1 MPKVSVT
8 FLPHNRTVEIK
19 SGTTLLEA
27 ARENQFL
34 IDAACGGRGQ
44 CGNCLVQV
52 SGKPELPVTEED
64 SQHLSARQL
73 EQGYRLA
80 CRLRVTTDLTV
91 RLMQPEDTGRYKLK
105 LLDLDAV
112 VQPDTGLRKLSF
124 AYQKPTLRKI
134 RIPLAEAIRQVL
146 PPGQAASP
154 QPLEVVENF
163 ADLLNKGAE
172 NLTLVLDGDTL
183 AGVEEGD
190 TRGKI
195 YGVAADIGTT
205 TLALFLC
212 DYDDGSVLAAR
223 ARTNGQA
230 AFGEDVMSRIS
241 YCMENHTGREE
252 LSRIVR
258 EELSALATEACWEA
272 GVDPAHIYR
281 WTLVGNT
288 TMQHLFLGLDPSC
301 LGISPFLPL
310 VNGSVEFD
318 PVDLGLVGSRFARGV
333 FLPTVAGHVGTDTVG
348 VALAA
353 RLDECDD
360 LTLAVDL
367 GTNGEIVLAEQGR
380 LLCSSTAAGP
390 AFEGAKIRMG
400 MRAVP
405 GAIDRFWI
413 EQDFSVRWHVIGE
426 ESSAK
431 GICGSGLLDLVS
443 ELLRVGLID
452 KSGRLLPPEDL
463 ESEPGKHLSH
473 RLIKDKQGQPG
484 FLVGESSGSGQT
496 HRVLINQRDI
506 RELQLAI
513 GAISSGIK
521 ILLKLA
527 DKSAE
532 QIERVLLTGTF
543 GHYLHPSSA
552 AGCGLIRGVPLERIH
567 SIGNAAGVGAR
578 AALLSKTELLRA
590 GSIAER
596 MEFVELAVQ
605 PEWQDEFA
613 EAMIFP

>member
-1 MPKVSVT
+1 M
-8 FLPHNRTVEIK
+8 
-19 SGTTLLEA
+19 
-27 ARENQFL
+27 
-34 IDAACGGRGQ
+34 
-44 CGNCLVQV
+44 
-52 SGKPELPVTEED
+52 
-64 SQHLSARQL
+64 
-73 EQGYRLA
+73 
-80 CRLRVTTDLTV
+80 
-91 RLMQPEDTGRYKLK
+91 
-105 LLDLDAV
+105 
-112 VQPDTGLRKLSF
+112 
-124 AYQKPTLRKI
+124 
-134 RIPLAEAIRQVL
+134 
-146 PPGQAASP
+146 
-154 QPLEVVENF
+154 
-163 ADLLNKGAE
+163 
-172 NLTLVLDGDTL
+172 
-183 AGVEEGD
+183 
-190 TRGKI
+190 
-195 YGVAADIGTT
+195 
-205 TLALFLC
+205 
-212 DYDDGSVLAAR
+212 
-223 ARTNGQA
+223 
-230 AFGEDVMSRIS
+230 
-241 YCMENHTGREE
+241 
-252 LSRIVR
+252 
-258 EELSALATEACWEA
+258 
-272 GVDPAHIYR
+272 
-281 WTLVGNT
+281 
-288 TMQHLFLGLDPSC
+288 
-301 LGISPFLPL
+301 
-310 VNGSVEFD
+310 
-318 PVDLGLVGSRFARGV
+318 
-333 FLPTVAGHVGTDTVG
+333 
-348 VALAA
+348 
-353 RLDECDD
+353 
-360 LTLAVDL
+360 
-367 GTNGEIVLAEQGR
+367 LAEQGR

-390 AFEGAKIRMG
+390 AFEGAKIKMG

-484 FLVGESSGSGQT
+484 FLVDESSGSGQT

-578 AALLSKTELLRA
+578 AALLSKAELLRV